1 MKKLFLFFMVILVVA
16 GGFFFFESRREDSIT
31 VDITTVAKGDLLKA
45 VSSTG
50 TLEAVNTVNVGAQV
64 SGTINRI
71 HVDYNSVVKK
81 GDLLAEIDPSL
92 LSAKVKQARAN
103 VMSAQANI
111 KEAQASVKNAK
122 KTRDRNRELFVRNLI
137 AESDLDS
144 AQTDYETSLARLTS
158 AESGLAQAQADLEY
172 DQTNLGY
179 TRITSPIEGVVTD
192 RAVDEG
198 QTVNSSQSAPD
209 LFTIAED
216 LTKMQVAS
224 EVDEADIGQ
233 VKVGQEVEFTV
244 DAYPE
249 LSFSGKVD
257 EIRLA
262 PTTSDNVVSYT
273 VIVEVGN
280 PNLKLMPGMTANVS
294 IISDKKEGVYKV
306 ASSALKFQPA
316 ASLVELPD
324 NPGAAEGAVRPAN
337 NRSGKGLRQGGSA
350 GSARPD
356 GPKTLWVYENGKL
369 KPVSVKT
376 GISDGMYTEVSGNLS
391 EGLEVITAM
400 TGVEDSKKGG
410 SPFGFGPRR

>member
-1 MKKLFLFFMVILVVA
+1 MKKVILFLLVIMVAA
-16 GGFFFFESRREDSIT
+16 GGFYFFESRKGSSVS
-31 VDITTVAKGDLLKA
+31 VDTTTVKKGDLIKS

-50 TLEAVNTVNVGAQV
+50 TLEAVNTVDVGAQV
-64 SGTINRI
+64 SGTIKTI
-71 HVDYNSVVKK
+71 YVDYNSVVRK

-92 LSAKVKQARAN
+92 LSAKVKQAKAD
-103 VMSAQANI
+103 VLAAKADVQEAQAN
-111 KEAQASVKNAK
+111 VRNAK
-122 KTRDRNRELFVRNLI
+122 KTRDRNKELFSRNLI
-137 AESDLDS
+137 AESELDS
-144 AQTDYETSLARLTS
+144 AQTDYETSLAKLTS
-158 AESGLAQAQADLEY
+158 ARASLAQAEADLEY
-172 DQTNLGY
+172 DETNLGY
-179 TRITSPIEGVVTD
+179 TKITSPINGVVTD

-198 QTVNSSQSAPD
+198 QTVNSSQSAPT

-216 LTKMQVAS
+216 LTKMQV
-224 EVDEADIGQ
+224 ETDVDEADIGQ
-233 VKVGQEVEFTV
+233 VKGGQTVEFTV

-262 PTTSDNVVSYT
+262 PNTSDNVVSYT

-280 PNLKLMPGMTANVS
+280 PDLKLMPGMTANVS
-294 IISDKKEGVYKV
+294 IISDKKEGVFKV

-316 ASLVELPD
+316 ASLIEIPE
-324 NPGAAEGAVRPAN
+324 NPGAAEGAVRPA

-350 GSARPD
+350 GSARTD
-356 GPKTLWVYENGKL
+356 GPKSLWIYENGKL
-369 KPVSVKT
+369 KPLPVKT

-391 EGLEVITAM
+391 EGLEVVTAM